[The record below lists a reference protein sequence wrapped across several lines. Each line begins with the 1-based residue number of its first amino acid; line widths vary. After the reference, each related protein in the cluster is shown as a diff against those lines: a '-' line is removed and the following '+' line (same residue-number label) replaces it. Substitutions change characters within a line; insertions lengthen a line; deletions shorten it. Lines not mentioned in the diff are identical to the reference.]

1 MSRTSSVWKILMLG
15 TLAQAG
21 LAAAQQTVNMPP
33 PKMERVDDSDVP
45 LTTAPPRATAPKV
58 AERRENGQV
67 KEVEVTTGKSTYTMK
82 ANSPT
87 AVAQPGD
94 PASGTL
100 RPPQWKV
107 MEFDLF
113 RKKQKEEGEPA
124 GASTAVAPP
133 PPPPGK

>member
-1 MSRTSSVWKILMLG
+1 MSRTSSVWKILLLGML
-15 TLAQAG
+15 AHAG

-45 LTTAPPRATAPKV
+45 LTTAPPRTAAPKV
-58 AERRENGQV
+58 AEKRENGQV
-67 KEVEVTTGKSTYTMK
+67 KEVEVTSGKSTYTMK

-87 AVAQPGD
+87 TVAQPGD

-107 MEFDLF
+107 LEFDLF
-113 RKKQKEEGEPA
+113 RKKQKEEAETA
-124 GASTAVAPP
+124 GATTAPP
-133 PPPPGK
+133 PPPPPRK